1 MTRSKSVPPSRTKAF
16 SQALAAEQ
24 RRRQDRSP
32 FTTLEAMFRWVIPTL
47 HGAMAASLPRV
58 ACGVPGHWFDD
69 VQRLV
74 EAPDDDPMRGLMRKY
89 FDMVAHGRPF
99 EDICLGLVAE
109 YGDKYLGQCFTP
121 VDVAAALTQL
131 LERREDSDAQT
142 WARIDR
148 RFRHEGDYFSMGD
161 ETGCGTGVLMLE
173 ALARAHARFS
183 PFQPQCLQTYAVVL
197 NDIDRQVA
205 TIAYGQT
212 LTHSVLHGRPI
223 GALLGFQRDAIA
235 HPCVGEPDLYA
246 IVDARFYRARQ
257 ARRNPAPL
265 CDTVPT

>member
-1 MTRSKSVPPSRTKAF
+1 MTTRVIALDLDGTLLTSKKTILP
-16 SQALAAEQ
+16 
-24 RRRQDRSP
+24 
-32 FTTLEAMFRWVIPTL
+32 
-47 HGAMAASLPRV
+47 AS
-58 ACGVPGHWFDD
+58 
-69 VQRLV
+69 
-74 EAPDDDPMRGLMRKY
+74 
-89 FDMVAHGRPF
+89 
-99 EDICLGLVAE
+99 
-109 YGDKYLGQCFTP
+109 
-121 VDVAAALTQL
+121 
-131 LERREDSDAQT
+131 
-142 WARIDR
+142 
-148 RFRHEGDYFSMGD
+148 
-161 ETGCGTGVLMLE
+161 LE

-212 LTHSVLHGRPI
+212 LAHSVLHGRPI

-265 CDTVPT
+265 CDTVPA